1 MDPPQPLIRW
11 VRAAQ
16 SGDVAAFGALVQA
29 TQAMA
34 YATAWKTVRREADA
48 RDAVQDAYL
57 TAFRRL
63 VDLQQPEAFA
73 GWLRR
78 IVIATALNHRR
89 RIRALWV
96 PGHVLDPP
104 PVLDEEEQRWT
115 PDQQRWL
122 ARALLTLAPEQR
134 KLCELHYHGGC
145 PAEQLARAA
154 GVEPATVRKR
164 LQRIRDQLRREIE
177 MDEARSLDGRPV
189 PANLPEHIV
198 ELLARPRLAELPD
211 NPVAATLAALRGAFP
226 GFAVIDD
233 LPEVVNLERAKH
245 ELGGDA
251 VYIERSHLQ
260 RIEGETVLRYDLTL
274 PLLLQVRWAGRGL
287 RLTAAGKTYRVEQE
301 SATRLEAFHQLEVFV
316 VDERP
321 AVDLWWFAGRL
332 LDAVDRL
339 MPNSEVRLTP
349 TEYPMC
355 ERAFS
360 LDVRRADDWYE
371 VMAWGQYA
379 PWVVRAL
386 GADPVQQVAI
396 GAGFG
401 LERCAML
408 RYAIDDIRKVATAR
422 LAHGSVPR

>member
-1 MDPPQPLIRW
+1 MDPSQPVIHW
-11 VRAAQ
+11 VQAAQ
-16 SGDVAAFGALVQA
+16 TGDVAAFGALVEA

-34 YATAWKTVRREADA
+34 YATAWKALGCEADA
-48 RDAVQDAYL
+48 RDAVQEAYL

-63 VDLQQPEAFA
+63 ADLEQPEAFA

-78 IVIATALNHRR
+78 IVIATALNQRR
-89 RIRALWV
+89 HARALWV
-96 PGHVLDPP
+96 PGHAPDPP
-104 PVLDEEEQRWT
+104 PVLDEKEERWT
-115 PDQQRWL
+115 PDQQRSL
-122 ARALLTLAPEQR
+122 ARAVLTLSPQQR
-134 KLCELHYHGGC
+134 RLCELHYHGGC
-145 PAEQLARAA
+145 SAEQLARAA
-154 GVEPATVRKR
+154 GVEPATLRKR
-164 LQRIRDQLRREIE
+164 LQRIRDQLRKEIE
-177 MDEARSLDGRPV
+177 MDEARSLDGRPA

-226 GFAVIDD
+226 GFSVID
-233 LPEVVNLERAKH
+233 LPEVVDLERAQR

-251 VYIERSHLQ
+251 VYIERSQLQ

-274 PLLLQVRWAGRGL
+274 PLLLQVRWAGRGH
-287 RLTAAGKTYRVEQE
+287 RLTAAGKTYRVEEE

-316 VDERP
+316 IDERP
-321 AVDLWWFAGRL
+321 AVDLWWFAGRI

-339 MPNSEVRLTP
+339 LPRSEIRVTP

-371 VMAWGQYA
+371 IMAWGQYA

-386 GADPVQQVAI
+386 GAEPGDQVAI

-408 RYAIDDIRKVATAR
+408 RYGIDDVRKVATAR
-422 LAHGSVPR
+422 VAQG